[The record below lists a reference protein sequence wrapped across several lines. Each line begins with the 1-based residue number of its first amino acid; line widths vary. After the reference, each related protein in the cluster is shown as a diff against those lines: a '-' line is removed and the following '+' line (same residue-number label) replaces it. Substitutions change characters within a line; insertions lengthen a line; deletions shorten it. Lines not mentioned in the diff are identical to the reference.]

1 MEDNNSSS
9 SVLPNA
15 GEGGPPRL
23 PPPRLATSP
32 PLGRHAFGLVP
43 VARVAHSA
51 PVNDPVPVQPVPG
64 GWPLPPQHGPEDP
77 GARPAFDGAGGGGV
91 PPRGRFDRTRPPSR
105 GFLLRWAGLS
115 TAVAMCGCEHHMI
128 LWPPPCRGDMAG
140 SIGDHERDGDFFGYE
155 ADALYTEYPLDEGT
169 AAAPTYNPRGPD
181 DGRSPVYHPD
191 GGDEV
196 APVEERADEEPIGS
210 DAPWQRRQ
218 RQRRG

>member
-77 GARPAFDGAGGGGV
+77 GARPAFDGAGGGGGTAAGSV
-91 PPRGRFDRTRPPSR
+91 RQDPATVSGLPVAMGRFVDSR
-105 GFLLRWAGLS
+105 GDVWVRAPYDP
-115 TAVAMCGCEHHMI
+115 VA
-128 LWPPPCRGDMAG
+128 PPPAGVTWRG
-140 SIGDHERDGDFFGYE
+140 SIDDHERDGDFFGYE
-155 ADALYTEYPLDEGT
+155 ADALYTDSFYGPQSPPSPAGGAPLPPPPFFVRRSVSPLSV
-169 AAAPTYNPRGPD
+169 AGPGPLRLRR
-181 DGRSPVYHPD
+181 GRS
-191 GGDEV
+191 
-196 APVEERADEEPIGS
+196 R
-210 DAPWQRRQ
+210 
-218 RQRRG
+218 